1 MKKFK
6 KIFNIIATV
15 FTSLLFVLTLVILI
29 IGITANSQNKIPKVF
44 GYSYSAIVTGS
55 MEPKIGVGDIV
66 ISKDIDFDEIVIDDV
81 IIFYSAVEN
90 KHIVHRVIR
99 IEEDGS
105 LITKGDANSSE
116 DPASVTKDNYEG
128 KVVNVVPKIGK
139 LILNYRNLLFGII
152 ILIFIFIIINE
163 IRHIIKNIN
172 EDRKQKLEKEF
183 KEKYNLIEN
192 QNDEEKK

>member
-6 KIFNIIATV
+6 KVFNIVATV
-15 FTSLLFVLTLVILI
+15 FTSLLFVLTIVVLI
-29 IGITANSQNKIPKVF
+29 IGIRANSQNKIPKVF

-66 ISKDIDFDEIVIDDV
+66 ISKDIDFEEIVIDDV
-81 IIFYSAVEN
+81 IIYYSKNEN

-105 LITKGDANSSE
+105 LVTKGDANSSE
-116 DPASVTKDNYEG
+116 DPISVTKNIYEG
-128 KVVNVVPKIGK
+128 KAVKVVPKVGN

-183 KEKYNLIEN
+183 REKYNLIEN
-192 QNDEEKK
+192 QDSRDKN